1 MSVVTVW
8 GVEWSG
14 VGRGNRSRT
23 AVARLNR
30 TCCMADEPHNAQ
42 QAQEAALLAGLQHHD
57 PHAFEALFEAHV
69 DRVYRIAAGIV
80 GNDADAQEVVQ
91 ATFLSAFEAL
101 DRFEPHARLST
112 WLYRITYN
120 HALMLVR
127 RRHPAE
133 PLPEEDGAPAPMPNS
148 LVDWSM
154 LPEERLLSA
163 EAQDALRAAIA
174 ELPPGL
180 RAAFVLRD
188 VEGLSTAECSQVQGI
203 SDAACKVRL
212 HRARLALRER
222 LSAYFAGW
230 AAVPAAHSASGEG
243 GESV

>member
-1 MSVVTVW
+1 
-8 GVEWSG
+8 
-14 VGRGNRSRT
+14 
-23 AVARLNR
+23 
-30 TCCMADEPHNAQ
+30 MAEEPDDAQ
-42 QAQEAALLAGLQHHD
+42 VAQEAVLLAGLRRHD
-57 PHAFEALFEAHV
+57 PRAFEQFFESQV
-69 DRVYRIAAGIV
+69 DRVYRIAVGIV

-127 RRHPAE
+127 RRRPSE
-133 PLPEEDGAPAPMPNS
+133 PLPEADMAAAPMPTA
-148 LVDWSM
+148 LVDWST
-154 LPEERLLSA
+154 LPEEQLLSA
-163 EAQDALRAAIA
+163 EAHDALRAAIA

-188 VEGLSTAECSQVQGI
+188 VEGLSTAECSQVQSI

-222 LSAYFAGW
+222 LSAYFDEW
-230 AAVPAAHSASGEG
+230 MTTPAVPVETGLSAANSAASHTSYEHNTGQEG
-243 GESV
+243 ADA

>member
-1 MSVVTVW
+1 
-8 GVEWSG
+8 
-14 VGRGNRSRT
+14 
-23 AVARLNR
+23 
-30 TCCMADEPHNAQ
+30 MADEPNDT
-42 QAQEAALLAGLQHHD
+42 QEAEEAVLLAGLKRHE
-57 PHAFEALFEAHV
+57 PRAFETFFEAHV

-127 RRHPAE
+127 RSHPAE
-133 PLPEEDGAPAPMPNS
+133 PLPEDDGAGPTAPMPHS
-148 LVDWSM
+148 LVDWSV

-163 EAQDALRAAIA
+163 EVQDALRAAIA

-188 VEGLSTAECSQVQGI
+188 VEGLSTAACSQVQSI

-222 LSAYFAGW
+222 LSAYFAEW
-230 AAVPAAHSASGEG
+230 
-243 GESV
+243 

>member
-1 MSVVTVW
+1 MIV
-8 GVEWSG
+8 
-14 VGRGNRSRT
+14 
-23 AVARLNR
+23 
-30 TCCMADEPHNAQ
+30 EPHSAQ
-42 QAQEAALLAGLQHHD
+42 DGEETALVAGLQRHD
-57 PHAFEALFEAHV
+57 PPAFETFFETHV
-69 DRVYRIAAGIV
+69 DRVYRIAIGIV

-101 DRFEPHARLST
+101 DHFEPHARLST

-120 HALMLVR
+120 HALMLAR
-127 RRHPAE
+127 RQTRHPTE
-133 PLPEEDGAPAPMPNS
+133 PLPEADGAGPTADLPAS
-148 LVDWSM
+148 LVDWST

-212 HRARLALRER
+212 HRARLALREQ
-222 LSAYFAGW
+222 LSAYFAEW
-230 AAVPAAHSASGEG
+230 VAAPGAKAACSEG
-243 GESV
+243 GV